1 MVMGGKDEGG
11 EGGESDKD
19 QTEDEHKE
27 LLLAVSHSPCGPLGL
42 RDETKRG
49 RGREDGFS
57 ASAARPVLAALLAE
71 PVSAGDQRSGAS
83 EEEFQL
89 ISRHRRIVLPINSIS
104 LFAEKYSHLPVYRRQ
119 IQTQRISEDVDVLEE
134 FASKSTRMLDK
145 TQARRRPWKTMGGQI
160 TIRLG
165 NHTTAHVRT
174 LDYFSHLWLIHM
186 KAVAG

>member
-57 ASAARPVLAALLAE
+57 ASAARPVLAVLLAE
-71 PVSAGDQRSGAS
+71 PASAGDQRSGAS

-89 ISRHRRIVLPINSIS
+89 ISRHRRIVLPINSMS
-104 LFAEKYSHLPVYRRQ
+104 LFAEKYPHLPVYRRQ
-119 IQTQRISEDVDVLEE
+119 IQTRRISEDVDVLEK
-134 FASKSTRMLDK
+134 FASTVNRRACSTKPKQGGDHG
-145 TQARRRPWKTMGGQI
+145 RRWQGK
-160 TIRLG
+160 
-165 NHTTAHVRT
+165 
-174 LDYFSHLWLIHM
+174 
-186 KAVAG
+186 